1 VKVCRGNAR
10 SCAGIW
16 CSASA
21 ELLESARIVKPFK
34 QQEGFDRARLTLL
47 LYSGSLAERGVC
59 FIGCTVDVVEVYFSN
74 QRAQFFIPA

>member
-1 VKVCRGNAR
+1 
-10 SCAGIW
+10 
-16 CSASA
+16 
-21 ELLESARIVKPFK
+21 VKPFK

-47 LYSGSLAERGVC
+47 LYSGSLAEQGVC